1 LLVTLEQG
9 IAFAVLGAALVLFVW
24 GRWRY
29 DIVAVAALLAV
40 TLTGLVPAAEAFN
53 GFAHPAVITVV
64 AVLIISRGLLNA
76 GLIDVVVKAISP
88 LRGRENLQLAAQCLI
103 IAVLSAFMNNV
114 GALAL
119 MLPVALRSAY
129 RDGYPP
135 GKTLM
140 PLAFASL
147 LGGLTTLIGTPPN
160 IIIATFRAQHAGE
173 PFGMFDFTPVG
184 VAVALAGLAFLVLLG
199 WRLIPLHRNKGP
211 AGPAFVIDNYI
222 SEVRLPEEAKAVG
235 ITIAELEGLVDE
247 DVFVVGLI
255 RDGTRRLVPAARLR
269 LRSGDVLLLRGDTVA
284 LKAVIDAGGLV
295 LVGDRDFG
303 REDLRSEDVD
313 LYEAVISPSS
323 VLVGHSLKDVR
334 LRTVYGVNLLAVA
347 RQGHAIE
354 ERLDEVIF
362 HAGDVI
368 LLQGP
373 RKEMPD
379 IFPRLGCLPLA
390 ERAIGMDRRRR
401 LTLGGGLFAAGI
413 ALVALGVLPVQVAFI
428 AVAAL
433 YVLTGIIRVTEI
445 YTAIDWPVIVLLG
458 AMFPVGGALDA
469 TGATAL
475 IAEGVLALSS
485 GLGVAWVLL
494 IVLVATMFISDVI
507 NNNATA
513 VLMAPIAL
521 VVAERLGVS
530 ADPFLMAVAV
540 GSSCAFLTPIGHQA
554 NTLVMEPGGYRFG
567 DYWRVGLPLEIV
579 IVAIALPAILF
590 FWPP

>member
-1 LLVTLEQG
+1 MTLEQG

-29 DIVAVAALLAV
+29 DVVAVAALLAV
-40 TLTGLVPAAEAFN
+40 TLTGLVPASEAFN

-76 GLIDVVVKAISP
+76 GLVDVVVKAISP

-119 MLPVALRSAY
+119 MLPVALRGAY

-160 IIIATFRAQHAGE
+160 IIIATFRAEQMGE
-173 PFGMFDFTPVG
+173 PFGMFDFAPVG
-184 VAVALAGLAFLVLLG
+184 VAVAAAGLVYLVLLG
-199 WRLIPLHRNKGP
+199 WRLIPLHRNKAP
-211 AGPAFVIDNYI
+211 SGPAFVIDNYI
-222 SEVRLPEEAKAVG
+222 SEASIPEDAKAVG
-235 ITIAELEGLVDE
+235 ITIAELESLVEE
-247 DVFVVGLI
+247 DVFVVGLN
-255 RDGTRRLVPAARLR
+255 RNETPRLVPAARLR
-269 LRSGDVLLLRGDTVA
+269 LRAGDVLVLRGDTEA
-284 LKAVIDAGGLV
+284 LKALIDAGGLD
-295 LVGDRDFG
+295 LVGDRDFD
-303 REDLRSEDVD
+303 REDLRSDDVD

-323 VLVGHSLKDVR
+323 LLVGRTLKDLR
-334 LRTVYGVNLLAVA
+334 MRTVYGVNLLAVA

-354 ERLDEVIF
+354 DRLDEVTF
-362 HAGDVI
+362 HAGDVV

-379 IFPRLGCLPLA
+379 ILSRLGCLPLA
-390 ERAIGMDRRRR
+390 ERAIGIDRQRR

-413 ALVALGVLPVQVAFI
+413 GLVAFGVLPVHVAFVT
-428 AVAAL
+428 VAAL
-433 YVLTGIIRVTEI
+433 YVVTGIIRVNEL

-458 AMFPVGGALDA
+458 AMFPVGGALEA

-475 IAEGVLALSS
+475 LADGLLTVTS
-485 GLGVAWVLL
+485 GLGLAWVLL
-494 IVLVATMFISDVI
+494 IIMVGAMFVSDVI

-513 VLMAPIAL
+513 VLMAPIAI
-521 VVAERLGVS
+521 VVADRVGVS

-567 DYWRVGLPLEIV
+567 DYWRVGLPLEVV
-579 IVAIALPAILF
+579 IVAVALPAILF